1 MTDNPKVMFNQG
13 EGKFTAMDPKDDNLV
28 NKIYNSKDPVKE
40 VDKLVNETKPAS
52 SVAEYYKQQSEIKKF
67 NSLDRSTYPSDP
79 KQRNRL
85 KAMSTWDAMKEV
97 AKEEARKGN
106 YKDLRELKKR
116 ERMAMKK
123 KKGPFEQSLDNV
135 INKPKKITTHEI
147 PITEQSIKQLSQD
160 INAYVNRKEKERK
173 PVVVKRP
180 VIKQPNR
187 MTGPFGSDTFYL
199 RFIKGIKD

>member
-106 YKDLRELKKR
+106 YKDLRELKKI
-116 ERMAMKK
+116 ERNAMKK

>member
-1 MTDNPKVMFNQG
+1 MTDKPKVMFNQG

-52 SVAEYYKQQSEIKKF
+52 SVEDFYKQQSEIKKF

-106 YKDLRELKKR
+106 YKDLRELRLQVDQLKR
-116 ERMAMKK
+116 KILVDEVQTTKDDEMLKR
-123 KKGPFEQSLDNV
+123 L
-135 INKPKKITTHEI
+135 NKYN
-147 PITEQSIKQLSQD
+147 Q
-160 INAYVNRKEKERK
+160 
-173 PVVVKRP
+173 
-180 VIKQPNR
+180 
-187 MTGPFGSDTFYL
+187 
-199 RFIKGIKD
+199 

>member
-106 YKDLRELKKR
+106 YKDLRELKKI
-116 ERMAMKK
+116 ERNAMKK

-135 INKPKKITTHEI
+135 INKPKKITTNEI

-173 PVVVKRP
+173 PVVRRP

>member
-106 YKDLRELKKR
+106 YKDLRELRKI
-116 ERMAMKK
+116 ERNAMKK

-147 PITEQSIKQLSQD
+147 PITEQSIKQLSQ
-160 INAYVNRKEKERK
+160 
-173 PVVVKRP
+173 
-180 VIKQPNR
+180 
-187 MTGPFGSDTFYL
+187 
-199 RFIKGIKD
+199 

>member
-106 YKDLRELKKR
+106 YKDLRELKKI
-116 ERMAMKK
+116 ERNAMKK

-173 PVVVKRP
+173 PVVVRRP

>member
-106 YKDLRELKKR
+106 YKDLRELKKI
-116 ERMAMKK
+116 ERNAMKK

-135 INKPKKITTHEI
+135 INKPKKVTTNEI
-147 PITEQSIKQLSQD
+147 PITEQSIKQLSSD

-173 PVVVKRP
+173 PVVRRP

>member
-1 MTDNPKVMFNQG
+1 MFNQG

-67 NSLDRSTYPSDP
+67 NSLDRSPYPSDP

-97 AKEEARKGN
+97 TKEEARKGN
-106 YKDLRELKKR
+106 YKDLRELRKI
-116 ERMAMKK
+116 ERNAMKK

-135 INKPKKITTHEI
+135 INKPKKITPHEI
-147 PITEQSIKQLSQD
+147 PISEQSIKQLTHARV
-160 INAYVNRKEKERK
+160 AYVNRKEKES
-173 PVVVKRP
+173 
-180 VIKQPNR
+180 N
-187 MTGPFGSDTFYL
+187 FFL
-199 RFIKGIKD
+199 